1 MIVKSYILEQ
11 NIYTAQTY
19 KSILF
24 YGENDGIK
32 DDFKKKLIKEK
43 KEFEV
48 IKFFQDELL
57 KNETLLFNTIKTPSL
72 FNSKKLIFIYE
83 VTERI
88 QKQLFESLESL
99 DQDIKIIIFSGALDK
114 KSKIRNYYEKEKE
127 IAAIACYED
136 NDRTLIDYVGNKLK
150 GYSGLSGEIINLI
163 IQNSYQNRNI
173 ISAEITKIKNYF
185 LQKNINEKDLRELLN
200 IKDDSNF
207 EKIRDASLL
216 GEKHKVNK
224 LIGEMHFLPEDNIYY
239 LYQMNNR
246 IIKLI
251 ELNEINVN
259 TKDIDVAMNS
269 IKPKIFWKDKPIFTL
284 QLKKWNTNSLKYA
297 MNEIGETELLMKE
310 NSYIKNDV
318 LIKNLLI
325 NLCSVVSKS
334 V

>member
-1 MIVKSYILEQ
+1 
-11 NIYTAQTY
+11 
-19 KSILF
+19 
-24 YGENDGIK
+24 
-32 DDFKKKLIKEK
+32 
-43 KEFEV
+43 
-48 IKFFQDELL
+48 
-57 KNETLLFNTIKTPSL
+57 
-72 FNSKKLIFIYE
+72 
-83 VTERI
+83 
-88 QKQLFESLESL
+88 
-99 DQDIKIIIFSGALDK
+99 
-114 KSKIRNYYEKEKE
+114 
-127 IAAIACYED
+127 
-136 NDRTLIDYVGNKLK
+136 
-150 GYSGLSGEIINLI
+150 
-163 IQNSYQNRNI
+163 
-173 ISAEITKIKNYF
+173 
-185 LQKNINEKDLRELLN
+185 
-200 IKDDSNF
+200 
-207 EKIRDASLL
+207 
-216 GEKHKVNK
+216 
-224 LIGEMHFLPEDNIYY
+224 MHFLPEDNIYY